1 MILDVNLPDGNGLQW
16 LKKKQTGDHPF
27 TVPTVVLSGVDK
39 NPELFG
45 TAIIFDWLAKP
56 LEDKKLERALR
67 FAVRNKGSQKVKVLV
82 VEDDNSTR
90 ELITHHLS
98 RFPVEVIEASE
109 GARALKLAKTENPDL
124 IILDIGIPP
133 PDGFSIV
140 ESLRK
145 SEWRET
151 PLIVYTSRDL
161 SKDEMNNLTL
171 GLTKHLIK
179 SQTSEQELIDSV
191 RQLLDG
197 LVSSADTEVK
207 EESKA

>member
-1 MILDVNLPDGNGLQW
+1 M
-16 LKKKQTGDHPF
+16 
-27 TVPTVVLSGVDK
+27 
-39 NPELFG
+39 
-45 TAIIFDWLAKP
+45 
-56 LEDKKLERALR
+56 
-67 FAVRNKGSQKVKVLV
+67 RNKGSQKVKVLV